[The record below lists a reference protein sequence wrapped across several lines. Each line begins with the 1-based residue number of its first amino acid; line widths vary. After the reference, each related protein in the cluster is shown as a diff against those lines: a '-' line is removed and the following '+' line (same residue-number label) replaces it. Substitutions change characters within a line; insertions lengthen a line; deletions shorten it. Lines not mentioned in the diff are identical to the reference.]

1 MNIKKHLPWLG
12 ALLPV
17 ASMQAETKPN
27 VVVIYIDDMGGSSAQ
42 RWCPSALPCPR

>member
-27 VVVIYIDDMGGSSAQ
+27 VVVIYVDDMGIGDIG
-42 RWCPSALPCPR
+42 CYGGN